1 MKILPSG
8 VAVIGGDSH
17 ISKWVEQHGTL
28 AIAED
33 MLKPFKKYVPEGTTV
48 VDVGAN
54 IGDHTV
60 TYSRWVGDSGWVMA
74 FEPYVPTYNCLVYN
88 TRNMANVL
96 PINKGLSD
104 DHSIVG
110 VISND
115 NVGAT
120 YLTPQS
126 LGAITSTLDYYE
138 FSKVSFIKIDV
149 EGYETKVLRGAKVTT
164 AKYRPVMLIEV
175 NYAALVR
182 AGSCVRE
189 LFDLISSM
197 DYMIEMTDPRIDWL
211 EPQYDILCK
220 PMERVCQA

>member
-1 MKILPSG
+1 MKILPNG
-8 VAVIGGDSH
+8 VAVIEGDSH

-48 VDVGAN
+48 VDAGAN

-60 TYSRWVGDSGWVMA
+60 TYSRWVGREGMVAA
-74 FEPYVPTYNCLVYN
+74 FEPNDVAYECLVHN
-88 TRNMANVL
+88 TSELSNVL
-96 PINKGLSD
+96 QINTGLSD
-104 DHSIVG
+104 SFKMAGLIADT
-110 VISND
+110 NA
-115 NVGAT
+115 GASYMT
-120 YLTPQS
+120 EEGMNANTAQ
-126 LGAITSTLDYYE
+126 LDFYE
-138 FSKVSFIKIDV
+138 FRNVSFIKIDV
-149 EGYETKVLRGAKVTT
+149 EGYEVKVLKGAKVTT

-175 NYAALVR
+175 NYSALVR

-189 LFDLISSM
+189 LFDLIHSM

-211 EPQYDILCK
+211 EPQYDILCR